1 MLTLRSAAKPL
12 SLGEFAA
19 SLFSLANFEDTPF
32 LAVGVSGGSDSLA
45 LAILAD
51 RWARERGGQIC
62 AVTVDHRLRPESGD
76 EIRRL
81 AGWLSARA
89 IRHEILVWAGEKPR
103 TGIQEAARLA
113 RYRLLG
119 GWCHDHACLHLLTG
133 HHRDDQIETHLI
145 RHRAHSGLE
154 GLAGMSAIRELADCR
169 LLRPL
174 LGVARDR
181 LLAFLEA
188 ERQPFISDPSNLD
201 PAFERSRLRRGD
213 SARAGKEGSSRL
225 LGEIRGLGDTR
236 AAHEHERNALL
247 AQYVSLHPA
256 GFALLDPAMIP
267 ETRPETTER
276 LLSAV
281 TAAIGGASYPP
292 RRERIARL
300 RAVLGEAA
308 RRGHTVGGC
317 RFIRSRERILVM
329 RELAKAAPPV
339 RLCPGE
345 QFIWDRRFEIM
356 TPWADGGPFTIGY
369 LGLPETPRLDRRTQ
383 QLWRAWLP
391 RLLLPILPGVWDEK
405 GIAAVPHLGY
415 RREGVVDLPQIVFRP
430 VTPLTQAGFAVV

>member
-12 SLGEFAA
+12 YLGEFAA

-32 LAVGVSGGSDSLA
+32 LAVGVSGGLPTAWRSPFW
-45 LAILAD
+45 
-51 RWARERGGQIC
+51 RTGGPRRGGPIC

-133 HHRDDQIETHLI
+133 HHRDDRSSTHLI

-154 GLAGMSAIRELADCR
+154 GLAGVSAIRELADCR

-188 ERQPFISDPSNLD
+188 ERQPFVSDPSNLD

-225 LGEIRGLGDTR
+225 LGEIRGFGR
-236 AAHEHERNALL
+236 
-247 AQYVSLHPA
+247 
-256 GFALLDPAMIP
+256 
-267 ETRPETTER
+267 
-276 LLSAV
+276 
-281 TAAIGGASYPP
+281 
-292 RRERIARL
+292 
-300 RAVLGEAA
+300 
-308 RRGHTVGGC
+308 
-317 RFIRSRERILVM
+317 
-329 RELAKAAPPV
+329 
-339 RLCPGE
+339 
-345 QFIWDRRFEIM
+345 
-356 TPWADGGPFTIGY
+356 
-369 LGLPETPRLDRRTQ
+369 
-383 QLWRAWLP
+383 
-391 RLLLPILPGVWDEK
+391 
-405 GIAAVPHLGY
+405 
-415 RREGVVDLPQIVFRP
+415 
-430 VTPLTQAGFAVV
+430 